1 LHVPHIDL
9 ALEVAE
15 SSKNDHFESRKDDE

>member
-1 LHVPHIDL
+1 MKHYKETKKFVCII

-15 SSKNDHFESRKDDE
+15 SSS